1 MKKYLFSLVFMPC
14 VIFSAFGQQYSSY
27 KDARDGKV
35 YKTVIIGNQEWMA
48 ENLNTDRF
56 RNGDKIPEARSID
69 EWIKAAKDGRPAWC
83 YYNNDPK
90 NAIKFGKLYN
100 IFAIMDKRGLPPS
113 GSRIPYKSDFMN
125 LLQITGG
132 DKVSTF
138 GDLKSKNGWT
148 TFGNGTDFLLF
159 NLYPSG
165 FRYYDGKFGGS
176 ELQSSLFSYCDSTYN
191 SSFLF
196 TIYYKMNT
204 EFDTTCNPI
213 IYSSS
218 SYDGSGYS
226 IRTII
231 SDIKNY
237 VSYDFTPTFSY
248 PIWFDHNLPVL
259 GREIN
264 LSDGNID
271 PDSTKH
277 IGFLNYSKN
286 LWEFSINNK
295 MVSFKIISNK
305 EVNSSRECVFMSGDF
320 KIITRTYAF
329 SSSGREAGALYFYF
343 KNNLLRRTE
352 IIWDL

>member
-1 MKKYLFSLVFMPC
+1 MPC